1 MGTTWGGSFLLTP
14 WGAAWHITDGLR
26 CCKVFLLH
34 RGRVCWEW
42 LHVGM
47 ADKTQQSQQMTSRAK
62 EIFRVWASDDV
73 VKSWKKLLEIFCWLD
88 DSTGTIWSF
97 GWGFIE
103 VLIWFYSFFLVTKN
117 LVRQIG
123 LSHCDLPIVSWYHS
137 LSSRV
142 HFSDMPGN
150 ATVFSPMESKT
161 VTVDIRFHAVLM
173 RHFNIPEPRPWDLS
187 WLETPQPDFQ
197 RNWCCWYWS
206 WARSCTIWM
215 DKVWMIVNSLQIHD
229 LKAEMNLHPS
239 NTSWLIVWFG
249 WCWNGR
255 IQLWRA

>member
-1 MGTTWGGSFLLTP
+1 MDDLGGYHLGRRATCWHPEVLLGISPMAPVVAKSSCFTEV
-14 WGAAWHITDGLR
+14 
-26 CCKVFLLH
+26 VFV
-34 RGRVCWEW
+34 GNDFMWE
-42 LHVGM
+42 M
-47 ADKTQQSQQMTSRAK
+47 ADKTQQSQQMTSRAS
-62 EIFRVWASDDV
+62 EIFRVWAFDDV
-73 VKSWKKLLEIFCWLD
+73 VKCGKNLRKRSGWLD

-161 VTVDIRFHAVLM
+161 VTVDICFHTVLM
-173 RHFNIPEPRPWDLS
+173 RHFNIPEPR
-187 WLETPQPDFQ
+187 
-197 RNWCCWYWS
+197 
-206 WARSCTIWM
+206 
-215 DKVWMIVNSLQIHD
+215 LQDPEILVD
-229 LKAEMNLHPS
+229 
-239 NTSWLIVWFG
+239 
-249 WCWNGR
+249 
-255 IQLWRA
+255 